1 MSTESWNRTPFSD
14 FRQVTISAL
23 TWDRIHRRTW
33 TSRYVQCKPSIS
45 SHPNVDSW
53 ARQNSSKSLR
63 NSVLNSWLKSVQSL
77 TPSYKTPTRVISTP
91 WNPKISSFWMVSPF
105 PRVSF
110 LVPAVSF
117 QEYIW
122 DQQIHRNSVLPK
134 WQMCE
139 ESQSGRPILI
149 SKAKGERQ
157 NSWTVEIYKKKHV
170 PMKSRGIRRLPGGVK
185 SLNFKQKQTSQFYQ
199 LVYEFIGQP
208 KKSSTHNPFKDGF
221 FPSVKHERKSH
232 SVPPVCLS
240 GSYQCTSIPLSDQRF
255 QVANPNKNWENH
267 QLTTEKIWRNMLN
280 IWQSIWKDGKRWEIH

>member
-1 MSTESWNRTPFSD
+1 MALDFWYHNRWIPGGSQLWYLSDLLLSSSEPLNQKVLNCLSCCKTIAACIFRRVLSTESWNRKPFSD

-63 NSVLNSWLKSVQSL
+63 NSVLNSWLKSVQSWQSWQSL
-77 TPSYKTPTRVISTP
+77 TPSYKTPSRVISTP

-157 NSWTVEIYKKKHV
+157 NSWTVEIYQKKHV
-170 PMKSRGIRRLPGGVK
+170 PMKSRGIRRISGGQI
-185 SLNFKQKQTSQFYQ
+185 S
-199 LVYEFIGQP
+199 
-208 KKSSTHNPFKDGF
+208 
-221 FPSVKHERKSH
+221 
-232 SVPPVCLS
+232 
-240 GSYQCTSIPLSDQRF
+240 
-255 QVANPNKNWENH
+255 
-267 QLTTEKIWRNMLN
+267 
-280 IWQSIWKDGKRWEIH
+280 